1 MGSMQVYTEITDP
14 TAVNSALALN
24 FISPTER
31 NLVVAKTSL
40 LQIFRIVEYED
51 AEDEFAP
58 DETKDPEGG
67 SDRRVYEGRDHED
80 SFTAESGMHLQRE
93 TIEKTS
99 KLVLVTQFS
108 LYGSVTSMVKIRIPT
123 SKSGGDCLLVSF
135 DSAKISLLEW
145 DPAAHSISTISLHY
159 YEGDEF
165 KSPVIP
171 ESPIN
176 YLISDP
182 KSRCAAF
189 KFNHDLVAILP
200 FRQKEDE
207 ELEIPDNDSFQYDLE
222 DDDDDKKD
230 SKQDTEM
237 KDSTGEGKP
246 SDTPYHPSFVLSA
259 SQLDE
264 SVEHI
269 VDIVFLHEY
278 REPTFGIV
286 YQPQQSSVGML
297 ERRKDPTQFIVVT
310 LDLDQRASTS
320 IMSAKNL
327 PFDIFKAIALPPP
340 IGGTLLLGEH
350 EITHVDQAGKMLS
363 VAVNSY
369 AQQYSAFNMTDQSS
383 LELNLEACLAV
394 PLPNENGDILLV
406 TIAGEFVILSFK
418 TEGRSISSL
427 FVRRVPTKDGYPF
440 ASAPCET
447 LVDVGNRRLFLGS
460 LDSDAVLWGY
470 KRKGE
475 KVSISQKSEVKFERD
490 DEENAAEDD
499 EDDLYGD
506 SSVTP
511 IAPRKASTGNISR
524 GPVGEYL
531 FRRHDRLQNVGP
543 CREMTF
549 GRTATAPDK
558 LKLHHGVLPELELMT
573 TTGRGVEG
581 AVTVFNT
588 AISPKVFTKF
598 DFKDCQRLWAV
609 HSKQMKK
616 GQSAIPSSVS
626 KGYEE
631 QIGATED
638 YSTYLFASN
647 ASETLVYR
655 VGTEFEALKDTE
667 VETEVCPTLEFGTFQ
682 EGLRMAQVCE
692 TNVKVYD
699 SDLQLIQIISTNDE
713 DPDGGPHIVSA
724 SFADPYM
731 LLICGD
737 SSISVDQ
744 CQERTLE
751 LERLERPD
759 VIQNTK
765 YTNGCLYKPTGEGF
779 GVDVESRVLC
789 FLLTEEGTLQIL
801 SLPDFELKASLEHF
815 DMTLQLVSPDETALR
830 FHTARDEIEE
840 IIVADLGDSIS
851 RSPYLIVKTKRD
863 DIIIYE
869 PFISNGICFRKIYNT
884 VLPTIS
890 LSEGK
895 APSGP
900 LVKIDDLGGY
910 GVAFMPGDTP
920 TFITKSSKSLPKL
933 YKLQGGTVR
942 SLSPFHTK
950 ETERGFLYIDAKG
963 TARVCHLPEVSLEHT
978 WLSHQVPL
986 ERTPLSLAY
995 YDPKSV
1001 YVVSVVSTAKPEA
1014 DDEDY
1019 QMEDGFVDETLLPD
1033 IEAGHLVMISP
1044 LTWTTTD
1051 RYEFPVHEIPFVVKA
1066 VELEI
1071 SEKTKERKILIAVGT
1086 GLLRGENS
1094 PARGAV
1100 YVFDVIDVVPEIG
1113 KPETGKKFKLIARE
1127 EVKGVVSTLGG
1138 LDGYLLITHGQ
1149 KCMIRGLKEDGS
1161 LLPVAFMDMNMHTT
1175 VAKTLDKMAMFGDVL
1190 KGVSFVGFSEE
1201 PYKMILFGKD
1211 TRQLSI
1217 TAGDFMPVGTACYF
1231 VVADAQANIHVL
1243 QYDPENPNSI
1253 HGTRLLPK
1261 GEIYCG
1267 HEVKSICVLP
1277 KKKSLFTET
1286 EDDSMEEG
1294 QEEEEEDTE
1303 YMCMFCTMTGMF
1315 GTVSSIPE
1323 SMYRRLNVI
1332 QGQIT
1337 NTGEHAA
1344 GLNPRAY
1351 RAAKFRNLSPEPMRA
1366 ILDGRLLGRWLMLG
1380 TGRRKELA
1388 GRAGTSEDML
1398 REDLWFLQDATAFF

>member
-1 MGSMQVYTEITDP
+1 MQVYSEVTDP
-14 TAVNSALALN
+14 TAVNNALALN

-40 LQIFRIVEYED
+40 LQIFRLVEYED
-51 AEDEFAP
+51 ADDEYGG
-58 DETKDPEGG
+58 DGGKDGEGG

-80 SFTAESGMHLQRE
+80 SFTLESGMHLQRE
-93 TIEKTS
+93 TVEKTT
-99 KLVLVTQFS
+99 KMVLVNQYH

-123 SKSGGDCLLVSF
+123 SRSGGDCLLVSF

-145 DPAAHSISTISLHY
+145 DPFVHSISTISLHY

-165 KSPVIP
+165 KSPIIS

-207 ELEIPDNDSFQYDLE
+207 DLEIPDNDSFQYDLE
-222 DDDDDKKD
+222 DDGGGAGS
-230 SKQDTEM
+230 SKNDVEM

-264 SVEHI
+264 TVEHI

-286 YQPQQSSVGML
+286 YQPQPSSVGML
-297 ERRKDPTQFIVVT
+297 EKRKDPTHFIVVT

-350 EITHVDQAGKMLS
+350 ELVHVDQAGKMS
-363 VAVNSY
+363 AVAINSY
-369 AQQYSAFNMTDQSS
+369 AQQYSAFNMADQSD

-394 PLPNENGDILLV
+394 PLPNENGDILIV
-406 TIAGEFVILSFK
+406 TIAGDFVILSFK
-418 TEGRSISSL
+418 TEGRGISSL
-427 FVRRVPTKDGYPF
+427 SVRRITPTDGYPF
-440 ASAPCET
+440 MSAPCET
-447 LVDVGNRRLFLGS
+447 LVDIGNRRLFVGS
-460 LDSDAVLWGY
+460 LDADAILWGY

-475 KVSISQKSEVKFERD
+475 KVSLSQKTEVKLERD
-490 DEENAAEDD
+490 DEDIAEDD
-499 EDDLYGD
+499 DDDDLYGD
-506 SSVTP
+506 SSITP
-511 IAPRKASTGNISR
+511 ITPRKTSTGNVSR
-524 GPVGEYL
+524 GPVGEYV

-543 CREMTF
+543 CREMAF
-549 GRTATAPDK
+549 GRPAIAADK
-558 LKLHHGVLPELELMT
+558 LKLHQGVLSELELMT

-588 AISPKVFTKF
+588 SISPKISAKL
-598 DFKDCQRLWAV
+598 DFKDCLRLWAV
-609 HSKQMKK
+609 HSKQLKK

-638 YSTYLFASN
+638 HSTYLFASN
-647 ASETLVYR
+647 ASETLVYK
-655 VGTEFEALKDTE
+655 VEGTEFEPLKDTE

-744 CQERTLE
+744 CQARSLE
-751 LERLERPD
+751 LERIPRPD
-759 VIQNTK
+759 AIKDTK
-765 YTNGCLYKPTGEGF
+765 YTNGCLYRSTGDVF
-779 GVDVESRVLC
+779 GPGTELQNLC
-789 FLLTEEGTLQIL
+789 FLLTEEGTLQIYT
-801 SLPDFELKASLEHF
+801 LPKFELKASLEHF
-815 DMTLQLVSPDETALR
+815 DMSLQLVSPDEAALR
-830 FHTARDEIEE
+830 FHTARDDIEE
-840 IIVADLGDSIS
+840 IIVADLGDSIN

-884 VLPTIS
+884 ALPAVS
-890 LSEGK
+890 LSEQK
-895 APSGP
+895 SPSGP

-933 YKLQGGTVR
+933 YRLNGGTVR

-950 ETERGFLYIDAKG
+950 EIERGFLYIDTKG
-963 TARVCHLPEVSLEHT
+963 AARVCHLPELSLEHT
-978 WLSHQVPL
+978 WLSHRIPL
-986 ERTPLSLAY
+986 ERTPLSLSY

-1001 YVVSVVSTAKPEA
+1001 YAVSVVSTAKPEA
-1014 DDEDY
+1014 DDEDF
-1019 QMEDGFVDETLLPD
+1019 QMEDGFVDETMLPD

-1051 RYEFPVHEIPFVVKA
+1051 RYEFPLHEIPFVVKT
-1066 VELEI
+1066 VDLEV
-1071 SEKTKERKILIAVGT
+1071 SEITKERRPLIAVGT

-1127 EVKGVVSTLGG
+1127 EVKGVVSTLAG
-1138 LDGYLLITHGQ
+1138 LDGYLVITHGQ

-1175 VAKTLDKMAMFGDVL
+1175 ISKTLDKMAMFGDVL
-1190 KGVSFVGFSEE
+1190 KGITFVGFSEE

-1211 TRQLSI
+1211 PRQLSS
-1217 TAGDFMPVGTACYF
+1217 TAGDFLPAGNACFF
-1231 VVADAQANIHVL
+1231 VVADAQGNIHVL
-1243 QYDPENPNSI
+1243 QYDPENPKSI

-1267 HEVKSICVLP
+1267 HEIRAICLVPKNKSAFVEP
-1277 KKKSLFTET
+1277 SGEDVDNDADET
-1286 EDDSMEEG
+1286 E
-1294 QEEEEEDTE
+1294 
-1303 YMCMFCTMTGMF
+1303 YLCMFCTMTGMF
-1315 GTVSSIPE
+1315 GTISSIPE

-1337 NTGEHAA
+1337 NAGEHAA

-1351 RAAKFRNLSPEPMRA
+1351 RAAKFRNTSAEPMRA
-1366 ILDGRLLGRWLMLG
+1366 ILDGNLLGRWLMLG
-1380 TGRRKELA
+1380 AGRRKELA

>member
-1 MGSMQVYTEITDP
+1 MGSMQVYSEITDP
-14 TAVNSALALN
+14 TAVTNALALN

-40 LQIFRIVEYED
+40 LQIFRLIEYED
-51 AEDEFAP
+51 AEGEFAL
-58 DETKDPEGG
+58 DENLEHEGG

-80 SFTAESGMHLQRE
+80 SFAVESGMHLQRE
-93 TIEKTS
+93 TIEKTT
-99 KLVLVTQFS
+99 KLVLVTQYH

-135 DSAKISLLEW
+135 DSAKLSLLEW
-145 DPAAHSISTISLHY
+145 DPTVHSISTISLHY

-165 KSPVIP
+165 KSPLTQ
-171 ESPIN
+171 ESPVN

-207 ELEIPDNDSFQYDLE
+207 DLEIPDNDSFQYDLE
-222 DDDDDKKD
+222 DDDDAEKSKKD
-230 SKQDTEM
+230 VEM
-237 KDSTGEGKP
+237 KDSTADGKP

-264 SVEHI
+264 TVERI

-297 ERRKDPTQFIVVT
+297 ERRKDPTHFIVVT

-327 PFDIFKAIALPPP
+327 PFDIWKAIALPPP

-350 EITHVDQAGKMLS
+350 EIVHVDQAGKMS
-363 VAVNSY
+363 AVAVNSY
-369 AQQYSAFNMTDQSS
+369 AQQYSAFNMTDQSD
-383 LELNLEACLAV
+383 LELNLEACLAT
-394 PLPNENGDILLV
+394 PLPNENGDILIV
-406 TIAGEFVILSFK
+406 TIAGDFIILSFK
-418 TEGRSISSL
+418 VEGRSISSL
-427 FVRRVPTKDGYPF
+427 FVRRISSKDGYPF
-440 ASAPCET
+440 TSAPSET
-447 LVDVGNRRLFLGS
+447 LVEVGNRRIFLGS
-460 LDSDAVLWGY
+460 LDTDAVLWGY

-475 KVSISQKSEVKFERD
+475 KVSLSQKSEVKFEREAED
-490 DEENAAEDD
+490 NVEEDD

-506 SSVTP
+506 SSITP
-511 IAPRKASTGNISR
+511 ITPRKASAGNISR
-524 GPVGEYL
+524 GSSGEYV
-531 FRRHDRLQNVGP
+531 FQRHDRLQNTGP
-543 CREMTF
+543 CREMAF
-549 GRTATAPDK
+549 GRPALASDK
-558 LKLHHGVLPELELMT
+558 QKLHQGVLPELELMT

-588 AISPKVFTKF
+588 SISPRVSAKF
-598 DFKDCQRLWAV
+598 DFKDCLRIWAV
-609 HSKQMKK
+609 HSKQLKK
-616 GQSAIPSSVS
+616 GQSIIPSSVS
-626 KGYEE
+626 TGYEE

-647 ASETLVYR
+647 VSETLVYK
-655 VGTEFEALKDTE
+655 VGTKFQPLEGTDIET
-667 VETEVCPTLEFGTFQ
+667 TEVCPTLEFGTFQ
-682 EGLRMAQVCE
+682 DGLRIAQVCE

-699 SDLQLIQIISTNDE
+699 SELQLIQIISTNDE

-744 CQERTLE
+744 CHERTLE
-751 LERLERPD
+751 LERIDIPD
-759 VIQNTK
+759 AIKNTK
-765 YTNGCLYKPTGEGF
+765 YTNGCLYTSTSDVF
-779 GVDVESRVLC
+779 GPGTESQVLC
-789 FLLTEEGTLQIL
+789 FLLTEDGTLQIYT
-801 SLPDFELKASLEHF
+801 LPKFEQKASLEHF
-815 DMTLQLVSPDETALR
+815 DMSMQVVSPDEAALR

-840 IIVADLGDSIS
+840 IIVADIGDSIS
-851 RSPYLIVKTKRD
+851 QSPYLIVKTKRD

-869 PFISNGICFRKIYNT
+869 PFISNGICFRKVYNT
-884 VLPTIS
+884 ILPTVS
-890 LSEGK
+890 LSEQK
-895 APSGP
+895 SPSGP

-910 GVAFMPGDTP
+910 AVVFMAGDTP

-963 TARVCHLPEVSLEHT
+963 TARVCHLPQLSLEHT
-978 WLSHQVPL
+978 WLSHRIPL
-986 ERTPLSLAY
+986 ERTPTSLTY
-995 YDPKSV
+995 YDPKNV
-1001 YVVSVVSTAKPEA
+1001 YAVSVVSTAKPEV

-1019 QMEDGFVDETLLPD
+1019 QMEEGYVDETMLPD

-1051 RYEFPVHEIPFVVKA
+1051 RYEFPLHEIPFVVKA
-1066 VELEI
+1066 VELEV
-1071 SEKTKERKILIAVGT
+1071 SEVTKERKIMIAVGT

-1127 EVKGVVSTLGG
+1127 EVKGVVSTLAGM
-1138 LDGYLLITHGQ
+1138 DGYLLITHGQ

-1175 VAKTLDKMAMFGDVL
+1175 VSKTLEKMVMFGDVL

-1211 TRQLSI
+1211 PRQLSI
-1217 TAGDFMPVGTACYF
+1217 TAGDFLPVGNACYF
-1231 VVADAQANIHVL
+1231 VVADSGANIHVL
-1243 QYDPENPNSI
+1243 QYDPENPKSI

-1277 KKKSLFTET
+1277 KKKSLFVEP
-1286 EDDSMEEG
+1286 EDEKMDAD
-1294 QEEEEEDTE
+1294 EEEEEE
-1303 YMCMFCTMTGMF
+1303 EEFICMFATMTGVF
-1315 GTVSSIPE
+1315 GTVSSVSE

-1337 NTGEHAA
+1337 NTGEHIA

-1351 RAAKFRNLSPEPMRA
+1351 RAAKFRNTSSEPMRA
-1366 ILDGRLLGRWLMLG
+1366 ILDGNLLGRWLMLG
-1380 TGRRKELA
+1380 AGRRKELA